1 MTRIIS
7 LANEN
12 WSHLKLE
19 LSMSFC
25 STNWPK
31 SVTKFIAM
39 TVMNLVAPK
48 AAAKHELLFNKSTF
62 KGWGL
67 NLLYYTSEVGLLNI

>member
-1 MTRIIS
+1 MEKVITKLKTNTKVQQSMTRIIS

-19 LSMSFC
+19 LSKSFC

-31 SVTKFIAM
+31 SVTKFVGM
-39 TVMNLVAPK
+39 TVVKLVTPK
-48 AAAKHELLFNKSTF
+48 AAA
-62 KGWGL
+62 
-67 NLLYYTSEVGLLNI
+67 